1 MGSLRL
7 SVGNPPSTFCISAS
21 FVHFASR
28 ASKMLRSL
36 QLHYLLLFWHGN
48 CYVRTQPSWAQGL
61 VYAFPTQLSGD

>member
-1 MGSLRL
+1 
-7 SVGNPPSTFCISAS
+7 
-21 FVHFASR
+21 
-28 ASKMLRSL
+28 MLRSL